1 MKVIIMSTMKCME
14 CQSNKFNMDSRLGE
28 MVCND
33 CGLVL
38 VTEPFEQSSYSYD
51 GEGNRIR
58 EAWKI
63 TETNVIGMKSWGR
76 KDRALHTGITM
87 CKILLSTLNSAP
99 SLKNR
104 IEELYLILY
113 RKHVFTTSVLEDR
126 AAALVYYVL
135 KEANL
140 PYTLKEV
147 CKEYDCVEKQVFKIA
162 KRIALQQNNT
172 GVFLMRDS
180 SAFAEKYAVGLGDIS
195 FVSKVGRVANHYD
208 NLVSRTNENLR
219 PSSPVAFCY
228 IVSVLENMSI
238 SQKVISEHTGMT
250 SRTIYQET
258 KRLLKL
264 KNTNKKEIEG
274 KGIEWIE
281 NY

>member
-1 MKVIIMSTMKCME
+1 
-14 CQSNKFNMDSRLGE
+14 
-28 MVCND
+28 
-33 CGLVL
+33 
-38 VTEPFEQSSYSYD
+38 
-51 GEGNRIR
+51 
-58 EAWKI
+58 
-63 TETNVIGMKSWGR
+63 
-76 KDRALHTGITM
+76 
-87 CKILLSTLNSAP
+87 
-99 SLKNR
+99 
-104 IEELYLILY
+104 
-113 RKHVFTTSVLEDR
+113 
-126 AAALVYYVL
+126 
-135 KEANL
+135 
-140 PYTLKEV
+140 
-147 CKEYDCVEKQVFKIA
+147 
-162 KRIALQQNNT
+162 
-172 GVFLMRDS
+172 MRDS